1 MPNHKS
7 SWEEWCDNYYL
18 GLLDMTLNKLPS
30 SPKKLEEMNETEVNA
45 WLRSIDFEKK
55 NTLQSEYNIAV
66 LPVSRFCENMQTIEK
81 TDVINLPLSLE
92 DNSTLL
98 GTAALFETFVKE
110 FDISCDNL
118 TEYIEFDESKK
129 QFNIKSARERSLFLK
144 SLEEHRIVM
153 KDLEKQMTTPGRDIE
168 ETEIPVHIQDMSEN
182 SDESNSDELCAN
194 DNSHKTANEDFQN
207 FFNSLVEKTQEIT
220 RSSDE
225 SLLDRTI
232 QDISKLTKKLESTR
246 DKFGRTVL
254 HAAVEQR
261 NFTLTNILI
270 SSGINP
276 NSKELCGATP
286 LSIAVLNSDVSI
298 CDILITNFAE
308 FKGEM
313 FGNFPSPLEMAISM
327 ESSCIVDLFNSC
339 SRNLDCPV
347 VRMMQFSDVDVP
359 SSAEYEMANSTNSDT
374 NETSRFV
381 FKRSHCKE
389 FPTAVVGDVGT
400 CKNNR
405 SVRNKDQS
413 RYGWSTEVPGDM
425 HTKGYIC
432 EAVFKAHGVGGFHK
446 VVNSVMNRPKLTKE
460 AFKKR
465 KFQDNNLN
473 RIKESVRDGSYAY
486 GMAAVQEFR
495 MSPDFPSNQDLLQNL
510 QKFGNHNQILI
521 QRFKKWL
528 KESAECNEKHQYHQ
542 QLFTLFGPLLELFI
556 TAGRNG
562 DGHLR
567 ETVWTILLP
576 VFAQLGFR
584 NYWTEAFVHV
594 VNFTALWPL
603 AFRHMIRANSTVNLG
618 GNAGHNVDLDEYVET
633 YIVRPLKTYV
643 TGKYFIAFSI

>member
-1 MPNHKS
+1 MPNHKL

-18 GLLDMTLNKLPS
+18 GLLDMTLNKLPEP
-30 SPKKLEEMNETEVNA
+30 PKKLEDMNETEVNA
-45 WLRSIDFEKK
+45 WLRNTDFTK
-55 NTLQSEYNIAV
+55 TDTPQPEYDITV
-66 LPVSRFCENMQTIEK
+66 LPVSSFCKNMQVMKK
-81 TDVINLPLSLE
+81 TDVLNLPLSLE

-98 GTAALFETFVKE
+98 GTAALFETFSKE
-110 FDISCDNL
+110 FNIPFDNM
-118 TEYIEFDESKK
+118 TEYIEFDKNKK
-129 QFNIKSARERSLFLK
+129 EFDIKSARERSLFLK

-153 KDLEKQMTTPGRDIE
+153 KDIEKQMTLPVRDIE
-168 ETEIPVHIQDMSEN
+168 ETVLEIQNLSDN
-182 SDESNSDELCAN
+182 SDESNSDEYSGN
-194 DNSHKTANEDFQN
+194 DDSLKTTNDFEN
-207 FFNSLVEKTQEIT
+207 FFNNLVEKTQEIT

-232 QDISKLTKKLESTR
+232 QGISKLTKKLESTR

-286 LSIAVLNSDVSI
+286 LSLAVLNSDINI

-308 FKGEM
+308 FKGDM
-313 FGNFPSPLEMAISM
+313 FGNFPSPRDMAVSM
-327 ESSCIVDLFNSC
+327 ESSDIVELFDSY

-347 VRMMQFSDVDVP
+347 VRMMQFSEVDLP
-359 SSAEYEMANSTNSDT
+359 SSTETEMENATTSNTNQT
-374 NETSRFV
+374 RAGFV
-381 FKRSHCKE
+381 FKRSECKE
-389 FPTAVVGDVGT
+389 YPTAVVGDVGT

-425 HTKGYIC
+425 HTKGYLC
-432 EAVFKAHGVGGFHK
+432 EAVFKTHGVGGFHK
-446 VVNSVMNRPKLTKE
+446 VVNSIMNRPKLTKE

-465 KFQDNNLN
+465 KFQENNLN
-473 RIKESVRDGSYAY
+473 RIKESVRDGSFAY

-495 MSPDFPSNQDLLQNL
+495 KSSDFPTRDDLLKNL
-510 QKFGNHNQILI
+510 TKFGNHNQILL

-528 KESAECNEKHQYHQ
+528 KESAECNHKHEYHQ

-603 AFRHMIRANSTVNLG
+603 AFRHMIRANSTVNLSG
-618 GNAGHNVDLDEYVET
+618 KPGHNVDLDEYVET
-633 YIVRPLKTYV
+633 YVVRPLKTYV
-643 TGKYFIAFSI
+643 SGKYSWQF

>member
-1 MPNHKS
+1 MPNHKL

-18 GLLDMTLNKLPS
+18 GFLDVTLNKLPDP
-30 SPKKLEEMNETEVNA
+30 PKNLEEINETEVNA
-45 WLRSIDFEKK
+45 WLRSIDFKET
-55 NTLQSEYNIAV
+55 NTQQPEYDIAV
-66 LPVSRFCENMQTIEK
+66 SPFASFCKNMQVIK
-81 TDVINLPLSLE
+81 RTDVINLPLSLE

-98 GTAALFETFVKE
+98 GTAALFETFSKE
-110 FDISCDNL
+110 FDIPCDNL
-118 TEYIEFDESKK
+118 TEYIEFDENKK
-129 QFNIKSARERSLFLK
+129 QFNIKSARERSLFLR

-153 KDLEKQMTTPGRDIE
+153 KDMEKQMTLSERDIV
-168 ETEIPVHIQDMSEN
+168 ETEVQTQNMSDN
-182 SDESNSDELCAN
+182 SDESNSDEYSDN
-194 DNSHKTANEDFQN
+194 DHSHKTANEDFES
-207 FFNSLVEKTQEIT
+207 FFNNLAEKTQEIT

-225 SLLDRTI
+225 SLLDITI
-232 QDISKLTKKLESTR
+232 QGISKLTKKLDNIR

-286 LSIAVLNSDVSI
+286 LSLAVLNSDISI
-298 CDILITNFAE
+298 CDLLITNFAE
-308 FKGEM
+308 FKGDM
-313 FGNFPSPLEMAISM
+313 FSNFPSPLDMAISM
-327 ESSCIVDLFNSC
+327 ESSDIIELFNSY
-339 SRNLDCPV
+339 SRNLDCPA
-347 VRMMQFSDVDVP
+347 VRMMQFSEADLP
-359 SSAEYEMANSTNSDT
+359 SSSSESEMANDTNS
-374 NETSRFV
+374 NANGTSRFV
-381 FKRSHCKE
+381 FKRSQCKE

-400 CKNNR
+400 CQNNR

-425 HTKGYIC
+425 HTKGYLC
-432 EAVFKAHGVGGFHK
+432 EAVFKAHSVGGFHK
-446 VVNSVMNRPKLTKE
+446 VVNNVMNRPKLTKE

-465 KFQDNNLN
+465 KFQENNLN

-495 MSPDFPSNQDLLQNL
+495 KSSDFPTSNNLLKNM
-510 QKFGNHNQILI
+510 QKFGNHNQILLK
-521 QRFKKWL
+521 QFKKWL
-528 KESAECNEKHQYHQ
+528 KESAERNQRHGYHQ

-556 TAGRNG
+556 TAGKNG

-603 AFRHMIRANSTVNLG
+603 AFRHMTRANSTVN
-618 GNAGHNVDLDEYVET
+618 A
-633 YIVRPLKTYV
+633 
-643 TGKYFIAFSI
+643 

>member
-1 MPNHKS
+1 
-7 SWEEWCDNYYL
+7 
-18 GLLDMTLNKLPS
+18 MTL
-30 SPKKLEEMNETEVNA
+30 
-45 WLRSIDFEKK
+45 
-55 NTLQSEYNIAV
+55 
-66 LPVSRFCENMQTIEK
+66 PV
-81 TDVINLPLSLE
+81 
-92 DNSTLL
+92 
-98 GTAALFETFVKE
+98 
-110 FDISCDNL
+110 
-118 TEYIEFDESKK
+118 
-129 QFNIKSARERSLFLK
+129 
-144 SLEEHRIVM
+144 
-153 KDLEKQMTTPGRDIE
+153 RDIE
-168 ETEIPVHIQDMSEN
+168 ETVLEIQNLSDNSE
-182 SDESNSDELCAN
+182 ESNSDEYSGN
-194 DNSHKTANEDFQN
+194 DDSLKTTNEFEN
-207 FFNSLVEKTQEIT
+207 LFNNLVEKTQEIT

-232 QDISKLTKKLESTR
+232 QGISKLTKKLESTR

-286 LSIAVLNSDVSI
+286 LSLAVLNSDINI

-308 FKGEM
+308 FKGDM
-313 FGNFPSPLEMAISM
+313 FGNFPSPRDMAVSM
-327 ESSCIVDLFNSC
+327 ESSGIVELVDSY

-347 VRMMQFSDVDVP
+347 VRMMQFSEVDLP
-359 SSAEYEMANSTNSDT
+359 SSAETEMENGTSGNTNQT
-374 NETSRFV
+374 RAGFV
-381 FKRSHCKE
+381 FKRSECKE
-389 FPTAVVGDVGT
+389 CPAAVVGDVGT

-425 HTKGYIC
+425 HTKGYLC
-432 EAVFKAHGVGGFHK
+432 EAVFKTHGVGGFHK
-446 VVNSVMNRPKLTKE
+446 VVNSIMNRPKLTKE

-465 KFQDNNLN
+465 KFQENNLN
-473 RIKESVRDGSYAY
+473 RIKESVRDGSFAY

-495 MSPDFPSNQDLLQNL
+495 KSSDFPTRDDLLKNL
-510 QKFGNHNQILI
+510 TKFGNHNQILL

-528 KESAECNEKHQYHQ
+528 KESAECNHKHEYHQ

-567 ETVWTILLP
+567 ETVWAILLP

-603 AFRHMIRANSTVNLG
+603 AFRHMIRANSTVNLSG
-618 GNAGHNVDLDEYVET
+618 KPGHNVDLDEYVET
-633 YIVRPLKTYV
+633 YVVRPLKTYV
-643 TGKYFIAFSI
+643 SGKYSWQF

>member
-1 MPNHKS
+1 
-7 SWEEWCDNYYL
+7 
-18 GLLDMTLNKLPS
+18 MTLNKLPE

-45 WLRSIDFEKK
+45 WLRNIDFTKM
-55 NTLQSEYNIAV
+55 NTLQPEYDITV
-66 LPVSRFCENMQTIEK
+66 SPVSNFCKNMQVIKK
-81 TDVINLPLSLE
+81 TDVLNLPLSLE

-98 GTAALFETFVKE
+98 GTAALFETFCKE
-110 FDISCDNL
+110 FNIPCENL
-118 TEYIEFDESKK
+118 VEYIEFDENKK
-129 QFNIKSARERSLFLK
+129 EFNIKSARERSLFLK
-144 SLEEHRIVM
+144 SFEEHAIVM
-153 KDLEKQMTTPGRDIE
+153 KDIEKQMTLPVRDIE
-168 ETEIPVHIQDMSEN
+168 ETDLEIQNLSDNSE
-182 SDESNSDELCAN
+182 ESNSDEYSGNHDLL
-194 DNSHKTANEDFQN
+194 KTSNEDFDN
-207 FFNSLVEKTQEIT
+207 FFNSLVEKTEEIT
-220 RSSDE
+220 RSSNE
-225 SLLDRTI
+225 SLLDTTI
-232 QDISKLTKKLESTR
+232 QGISKLTKKLESTR

-254 HAAVEQR
+254 HAAVEQG

-270 SSGINP
+270 SSGVNP

-286 LSIAVLNSDVSI
+286 LSLAVLNSDNNI
-298 CDILITNFAE
+298 CDLLITNFAE
-308 FKGEM
+308 FKGDM
-313 FGNFPSPLEMAISM
+313 FGNFPSPLDMALSM
-327 ESSCIVDLFNSC
+327 ECSGIVELFESY
-339 SRNLDCPV
+339 SRNLDSPV
-347 VRMMQFSDVDVP
+347 VRMMQYSEVDLP
-359 SSAEYEMANSTNSDT
+359 SSAEAEMENGTSG
-374 NETSRFV
+374 NESETRGFV
-381 FKRSHCKE
+381 FKRSECKE

-425 HTKGYIC
+425 HTKGYLC

-446 VVNSVMNRPKLTKE
+446 VVNSVMNRPKVTKE

-465 KFQDNNLN
+465 KFQENNLN
-473 RIKESVRDGSYAY
+473 RIKESVRDGSFAY

-495 MSPDFPSNQDLLQNL
+495 KSSNFPTRDDLLKNL
-510 QKFGNHNQILI
+510 TKFGNHNQILL
-521 QRFKKWL
+521 QQFKKWL
-528 KESAECNEKHQYHQ
+528 KESAECNQKHEYHQ

-603 AFRHMIRANSTVNLG
+603 AFRHMTRANSTVNLSG
-618 GNAGHNVDLDEYVET
+618 KPGHNVDLDEYVET

-643 TGKYFIAFSI
+643 SGKYF